1 MEGHIIPICDADH
14 VDPLDHFD
22 RSRTDTG
29 SDLTLSA
36 DDADDCSD
44 ALVRESVVSSRGLD
58 PHVCALTC
66 SLLLMSI
73 GCAVKPGSQ
82 AGGVNPILGGGI
94 SDDFDALAFVD
105 PEVRGRV
112 EDCIDNAKLKI
123 YTGDSYWQSTW
134 IDVGE
139 SDVGIRDFC
148 ENLATRDP
156 ATLDEIHDDWAAWEE
171 FVAAQNDGPGSTE
184 QAP

>member
-1 MEGHIIPICDADH
+1 MSSP
-14 VDPLDHFD
+14 
-22 RSRTDTG
+22 RSR
-29 SDLTLSA
+29 SLVAWISLTLSA
-36 DDADDCSD
+36 HDADDWTD
-44 ALVRESVVSSRGLD
+44 ELVRRSVVSARGGDLR
-58 PHVCALTC
+58 VCILTG
-66 SLLLMSI
+66 SLLLVSI

-105 PEVRGRV
+105 PEVHGKV
-112 EDCIDNAKLKI
+112 EDCIDNAKLKV
-123 YTGDSYWQSTW
+123 YTGDPYWQRTW

-139 SDVGIRDFC
+139 SDVGLRDFC

-156 ATLDEIHDDWAAWEE
+156 ATLDEIHDDWVAWEE
-171 FVAAQNDGPGSTE
+171 FVAAQNDGPGSTG